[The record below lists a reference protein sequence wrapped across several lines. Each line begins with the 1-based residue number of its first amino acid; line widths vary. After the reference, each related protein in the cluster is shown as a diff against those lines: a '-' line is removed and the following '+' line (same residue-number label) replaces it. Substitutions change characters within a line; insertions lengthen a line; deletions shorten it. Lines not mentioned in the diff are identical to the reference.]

1 MNIFGEG
8 FPKEIV
14 SQVEQR
20 QKVYG
25 SGYATGTSRTN
36 EELVYLNANTS
47 WCRLISGTNINDVNL
62 LNNPTIKNIGL
73 TGADLAKKFILFN
86 GTVDYNPN
94 SFREGIT
101 NQPNSST
108 SPSSLL
114 GVNSIGQTD
123 NAAYGIGGTDFG
135 INPMMGIV
143 NATVNHENRGS
154 LRRATIKIKA
164 FNKAQFEIIDV
175 LYLRLGFNVLLEWGH
190 SMHYDDNGT
199 LNTGNQ
205 DLNTLSYRFL
215 AGSDSYTNMLAMIA
229 AKRLETFG
237 NYDAMFGKVTNFHW
251 SFLPDGSYD
260 ITVDLASVGD
270 IIESLKVNTMIDVG
284 IDGGNSST
292 TDTNNSSKSSTAL
305 ITKYANKSTIGK
317 FLYFLKLNID
327 EYSKNTP
334 AIDGRGVSISIS
346 NPKFTQ
352 IKSYNATQ
360 VNPSSNSQT
369 ALKFDAATGYFFTAF
384 ILNANSTTIKNIF
397 PTFNLDKIEF
407 GYRDVALLTWNNEND
422 EYYIRLGTFLQ
433 FLEDNIIPKVSD
445 NNGGFVPIIKFD
457 SSTPDN
463 IMYVDPLQV
472 SINPQTCMVRR
483 SINSFTS
490 KLSDPLPFAFPC
502 EDFMSSNLK
511 KLLPDS
517 DYGQIMNIYVNFRHI
532 IDTIDNK
539 KDAKTG
545 KLSLIDFLKG
555 MLDGI
560 NEALG
565 GINDFDVFLEETTNK
580 IKIIDKNPL
589 PHKEEILEY
598 FKQNDPTIST
608 ELVQFDLYGY
618 SNSNAGFIKD
628 FSFETELTPEFST
641 MITVGAAV
649 NGSIV
654 GENATALSK
663 INKGL
668 TDRFKTE
675 IHDGNYIEKYND
687 TLNNKKALADAIKA
701 NKTEYDQLKETYA
714 KVYTDYISFLQ
725 ELSWAG
731 PEGQILNKNHID
743 TNKNMLSNFYNIENQ
758 YKNNVAENYYLMHV
772 DPATYNAN
780 TIPPPVPQSMAVGT
794 GFIPFNLSLTM
805 DGLSGTKINQKFTVD
820 TSYLPSNYPSTVEF
834 LIKNMSHEISN
845 NKWYTKLDSYC
856 IALGPYAGSA
866 NANVN
871 PNGQNTSTS
880 PDVPLEFL
888 ASMETSTN
896 GKWATELRKV
906 IAQLG
911 YTEKYNTQLDSGGDI
926 TENMYNIAST
936 ILQKLKIQFPKML
949 ITINAGND
957 GYHQRNSPS
966 SKHADGNAIDIGI
979 SNPQDS
985 ANVSSYISNLF
996 LGPVKIKP
1004 YIINEYLNPSPK
1016 STGGHIHIQI

>member
-190 SMHYDDNGT
+190 SMYYDDNGT

-284 IDGGNSST
+284 IDGGQNNST
-292 TDTNNSSKSSTAL
+292 TDNNDLSTSAL

-352 IKSYNATQ
+352 IKSYNTVQ
-360 VNPSSNSQT
+360 SGKISDYTP
-369 ALKFDAATGYFFTAF
+369 YFFTE
-384 ILNANSTTIKNIF
+384 ISANVGSSTIKNLF
-397 PTFNLDKIEF
+397 PTFNLDKIEPF
-407 GYRDVALLTWNNEND
+407 HYDVALLTWDNEND

-433 FLEDNIIPKVSD
+433 FLEANIIPKVPD
-445 NNGGFVPIIKFD
+445 NSGGFVSIIKFD

-472 SINPQTCMVRR
+472 SINPQICMVRR

-490 KLSDPLPFAFPC
+490 KLNEPLPFAFPC
-502 EDFMSSNLK
+502 EDFMNNNLK

-539 KDAKTG
+539 KEAKTG
-545 KLSLIDFLKG
+545 KLALIDFLKG

-628 FSFETELTPEFST
+628 FSFKTELTPEFST
-641 MITVGAAV
+641 MITVGAAA

-714 KVYTDYISFLQ
+714 KVYTDYIDFLQ

-731 PEGQILNKNHID
+731 PEGQILNKDHID

-880 PDVPLEFL
+880 PDTSPEFL
-888 ASMETSTN
+888 TSMETSTN